1 MSGAP
6 RSLTVFTHTRPA
18 DTESA
23 LRRVAELASE
33 AGVELRLPA
42 AEQEKFG
49 LIPGASEATDPAT
62 DPVSGMPQFKVCAVS
77 VCRAEDAP

>member
-1 MSGAP
+1 MTGAP
-6 RSLTVFTHTRPA
+6 RSLTVFTHTRPG

-49 LIPGASEATDPAT
+49 PIPGASVAD
-62 DPVSGMPQFKVCAVS
+62 DPVAGTELALVLDFRSPAH
-77 VCRAEDAP
+77 